1 MGQEPTCAGRVA
13 QIGASGV
20 EGIDEAPADA
30 VVGPKSAMKIDPN
43 SKFPLG

>member
-30 VVGPKSAMKIDPN
+30 VVGPKSAMKIYPN